1 MDSRRSLSPL
11 VSVVFALFTDA
22 FLYEVVVPLAPL
34 SPAGINSTSDI
45 ASTYCAYAL
54 GVILFT
60 PVCGII
66 SDRIG
71 RKIPLLIG
79 AICQLVAIYTFAG
92 AGTFWALMLARI
104 IQGGAASAT
113 WTAGLAVIAERYP
126 DRRVQKMGLAM
137 VGASIGGFMAP
148 LVGGAFY
155 EMGGY
160 HAPFW
165 ISGIIAFVDLCLRF
179 VLIPRD
185 RHHVAVPNAM
195 PVLFRNRAVLTAAL
209 VAALVACGWGLI
221 EPDVPAFLVEKAN
234 ASSTVIGLLFTL
246 SGLVY
251 WVAATPVDHLA
262 ERRGRRFVI
271 SLGITVMAVGMPI
284 LVLFPN
290 VILVGV
296 ALCFVTV
303 AYACAMNP
311 LLSELA
317 DAVDRC
323 APGAYAAVYAIFN
336 IAYAVG
342 SMAGNGAA
350 GPLTDRFSLLTV
362 FLSIGVILLL
372 SLPFL
377 RRGLILVPA
386 PADQSQ

>member
-1 MDSRRSLSPL
+1 
-11 VSVVFALFTDA
+11 
-22 FLYEVVVPLAPL
+22 
-34 SPAGINSTSDI
+34 
-45 ASTYCAYAL
+45 
-54 GVILFT
+54 
-60 PVCGII
+60 
-66 SDRIG
+66 
-71 RKIPLLIG
+71 
-79 AICQLVAIYTFAG
+79 
-92 AGTFWALMLARI
+92 MLA
-104 IQGGAASAT
+104 
-113 WTAGLAVIAERYP
+113 
-126 DRRVQKMGLAM
+126 
-137 VGASIGGFMAP
+137 
-148 LVGGAFY
+148 
-155 EMGGY
+155 
-160 HAPFW
+160 
-165 ISGIIAFVDLCLRF
+165 
-179 VLIPRD
+179 
-185 RHHVAVPNAM
+185 
-195 PVLFRNRAVLTAAL
+195 AAL

-317 DAVDRC
+317 NAVDRC

-362 FLSIGVILLL
+362 FLSIGIILLL